1 MSDKNFNGYPEEDK
15 KKKREL
21 IVGKVI
27 DEIRKSVR
35 GKIKEK
41 VTIIKRNDKDGGEY
55 REYTPLSN
63 SNWDHPSKNKTELG
77 EAKARDYKAEYK
89 KYGSS
94 TKAKKYR
101 AELNKYN
108 RQKGTYGNGDKKDAS
123 HKGGKIVGFEAES
136 KNRGRAEKSR
146 LKKEEKL
153 DEFNK
158 AHFLDLIQKEIDSLK
173 GQIIYAKKALSGAY
187 GGVEAWEAKEFK
199 AVLKDLIKRLKD
211 TVKHHNRVKNLKEG
225 KLTESQVAKTILQQL
240 GGNRFIAMTG
250 AKNFGSSSKSLQMK
264 IGRNSKSISHVV
276 ITLKSS
282 DLYDMEFIRIRGT
295 SRKVVK
301 KVTGVYADMLGTMF
315 KKYTGMN
322 VRL

>member
-1 MSDKNFNGYPEEDK
+1 MSDK
-15 KKKREL
+15 KKKRKL
-21 IVGKVI
+21 VLGKVI

-35 GKIKEK
+35 NGLREK

-55 REYTPLSN
+55 RQYKPLSN

-77 EAKARDYKAEYK
+77 ESKPRDYKAEYK

-146 LKKEEKL
+146 LKKE
-153 DEFNK
+153 
-158 AHFLDLIQKEIDSLK
+158 
-173 GQIIYAKKALSGAY
+173 
-187 GGVEAWEAKEFK
+187 
-199 AVLKDLIKRLKD
+199 
-211 TVKHHNRVKNLKEG
+211 G

-240 GGNRFIAMTG
+240 GGNKFIAMTG
-250 AKNFGSSSKSLQMK
+250 AKNLGASGKSLSMK

-301 KVTGVYADMLGTMF
+301 KVTGVYADMLGKMF

>member
-1 MSDKNFNGYPEEDK
+1 MSSKFGYPEEEK
-15 KKKREL
+15 KSKEL
-21 IVGKVI
+21 ILGKVV
-27 DEIRKSVR
+27 DEIRKV
-35 GKIKEK
+35 IKGRIREK
-41 VTIIKRNDKDGGEY
+41 VLIQKGDY
-55 REYTPLSN
+55 REYKPITN

-77 EAKARDYKAEYK
+77 ESKPRDYKAEYK

-158 AHFLDLIQKEIDSLK
+158 AHFLNLIKLEIDSLK
-173 GQIIYAKKALSGAY
+173 GQIAYAKDQVNYKGTPD
-187 GGVEAWEAKEFK
+187 WEKKEFK
-199 AVLKDLIKRLKD
+199 AVLKDKLKD
-211 TVKHHNRVKNLKEG
+211 LAKTIKHYNRVKNLKEG

>member
-15 KKKREL
+15 KKKKEL
-21 IVGKVI
+21 IIGKVI

-158 AHFLDLIQKEIDSLK
+158 AHFLNLIKMEIESIK
-173 GQIIYAKKALSGAY
+173 GQIAYAKDKVNYKGTEDW
-187 GGVEAWEAKEFK
+187 VKKEFK
-199 AVLKDLIKRLKD
+199 AVLKDKIKDLKD
-211 TVKHHNRVKNLKEG
+211 IIAHYNRVKKLKEG

-250 AKNFGSSSKSLQMK
+250 AKNFGASSKSLQMK

-301 KVTGVYADMLGTMF
+301 KVTGVYADMLGKMF
-315 KKYTGMN
+315 TKYTGMN

>member
-158 AHFLDLIQKEIDSLK
+158 AHFLNLIKMEIESIK
-173 GQIIYAKKALSGAY
+173 GQIAYAKDKVNYKGTEDW
-187 GGVEAWEAKEFK
+187 VKKEFK
-199 AVLKDLIKRLKD
+199 AVLKDKIKDLKD
-211 TVKHHNRVKNLKEG
+211 IIAHYNRVKKLKEG
-225 KLTESQVAKTILQQL
+225 KLTESKAVDKVLYMADHGYGKL
-240 GGNRFIAMTG
+240 GGRVVDGMSANLFKQVYEKSGST
-250 AKNFGSSSKSLQMK
+250 AKAK
-264 IGRNSKSISHVV
+264 IDKMSEKQIYG
-276 ITLKSS
+276 L
-282 DLYDMEFIRIRGT
+282 MIRIWNKFG
-295 SRKVVK
+295 KQ
-301 KVTGVYADMLGTMF
+301 
-315 KKYTGMN
+315 
-322 VRL
+322 VRI